1 MDYSKVSIGD
11 LQPGDYICQV
21 TVSGNQGI
29 SSAANVKISVE
40 AGTEATDQLLIY
52 PNPAHDVINGK
63 ISSTVTGSTKMNIY
77 DLNGRL
83 VQSDEIEKS
92 GDVVIKTISVDRL
105 ASGMYTLQINIANK
119 KTMVGKFIKN

>member
-1 MDYSKVSIGD
+1 
-11 LQPGDYICQV
+11 
-21 TVSGNQGI
+21 
-29 SSAANVKISVE
+29 
-40 AGTEATDQLLIY
+40 
-52 PNPAHDVINGK
+52 VINGK